1 MSGNDMAAFEH
12 FLHGQI
18 ECWNSSDKEGF
29 FKHYRDISPNGL
41 TIEYVG
47 RPLTDAWVILEH
59 MWAEQQRQGR
69 FFQALSRYFAEWA
82 DDRVCRSPA
91 DGCLGDSRTHVGRT
105 AAENS
110 HRCRRQHS
118 ERQ

>member
-59 MWAEQQRQGR
+59 MWAEQQPKIRIDVVASILNGNEAACHHR
-69 FFQALSRYFAEWA
+69 NMIVGTDKWIDTIELYKYENGKLAVRYFIK
-82 DDRVCRSPA
+82 
-91 DGCLGDSRTHVGRT
+91 
-105 AAENS
+105 
-110 HRCRRQHS
+110 Q
-118 ERQ
+118 